1 MLYQRLA
8 ATAAILLLLG
18 GCSFF
23 GFWDAPEAPA
33 DAANIDIQGP
43 GQGPGGP
50 LEGRQLAALPGYL
63 SDQDVAPGRIVAF
76 RGFIGSPARRP
87 TRRSAPRSAPRPAW
101 APAAVPIQP
110 VERQLSLKDL
120 LSRRQ
125 NVGRQILDLQPISAG
140 FESGTRSLAELIAD
154 RDWRLRT
161 SETLNRL
168 FQ

>member
-33 DAANIDIQGP
+33 DAANIDSQSP

-63 SDQDVAPGRIVAF
+63 SDQDVAPGRIEAF

-87 TRRSAPRSAPRPAW
+87 APRSAW

-110 VERQLSLKDL
+110 VEHQLTLKDL

-125 NVGRQILDLQPISAG
+125 NLGRQNLGRQILDLQPISAG
-140 FESGTRSLAELIAD
+140 IESGTHSLAELIAD